1 MALESGS
8 FISDLNPANPA
19 GTDNRSQGDDHI
31 RLIKST
37 LKNTFPNVNGAVTAT
52 DEQLNAVAAAGAL
65 AFPGMIV
72 MWSGSVYNIPSG
84 WKLCDGV
91 GTISTGAPVPNLVGR
106 FIVGTSTNTGS
117 VYNVGQTGGSEDF
130 AYSGWTD
137 SSNPSFS
144 IPTTGY
150 SITGG
155 RVGPGNSGQLVSGSG
170 VSENAEILESLSP
183 SGSGPTINM
192 NHNHTVDIWISKG
205 RLPPYYA
212 LAFLIKN

>member
-65 AFPGMIV
+65 TFPGMIV
-72 MWSGSVYNIPSG
+72 MWSGSVTTIPSG

-91 GTISTGAPVPNLVGR
+91 GTISTGAPVPNLV
-106 FIVGTSTNTGS
+106 
-117 VYNVGQTGGSEDF
+117 
-130 AYSGWTD
+130 
-137 SSNPSFS
+137 
-144 IPTTGY
+144 
-150 SITGG
+150 
-155 RVGPGNSGQLVSGSG
+155 
-170 VSENAEILESLSP
+170 
-183 SGSGPTINM
+183 
-192 NHNHTVDIWISKG
+192 IS
-205 RLPPYYA
+205 
-212 LAFLIKN
+212 